1 MTTERQ
7 FHPQTTAVQGF
18 YKPELSEGSA
28 KPPQFNTSTFI
39 APTAEALAYYFREAY
54 GLGMD
59 SRPPS
64 GLVYSRLVNP
74 NCEIYEHRC
83 AAFENA
89 DAAALFGSGMAA
101 IVTTMMALL
110 QPRDT
115 VLFGAPVYGGTD
127 LFLRSILTKWGVN
140 VHDFNSLAPT
150 SGQVTAMIERL
161 KPKMIFL
168 ESPANPTLTLADIR
182 GIATIAHDLNPETI
196 VFADNTVLTFA
207 AQKVLGLGA
216 DLTILS
222 ATKMLGGHDDLIAG
236 LVMGRA
242 DLVQQIKDH
251 RTIFGSGC
259 DPATASLLLR
269 SLEDLLDRS
278 GKAEKQA
285 IREAQFLN
293 EHSAVTQIHYPGF
306 EQDPEQMRRYREQ
319 CEGRAGFMSFR
330 IRGGLKRAY
339 AVINAFQ
346 VFKISVSLGGTLSLT
361 SHPMTHTHSDVA
373 PETQQQL
380 GITED
385 LIRISVGNEDIDDIL
400 WDLDQALAKVTSW

>member
-1 MTTERQ
+1 MTAVERR
-7 FHPQTTAVQGF
+7 FHPDTTAIQGF

-39 APTAEALAYYFREAY
+39 APTAEDLAYYFREAY

-89 DAAALFGSGMAA
+89 EAAALFGSGMAA
-101 IVTTMMALL
+101 IFTSLMALL
-110 QPRDT
+110 RPGDT
-115 VLFGAPVYGGTD
+115 VLFGGPVYGGTD
-127 LFLRSILTKWGVN
+127 LLLRSFLTAWGVK
-140 VHDFNSLAPT
+140 VYDFNSLELA
-150 SGQVTAMIERL
+150 GGRVAVMIEQY

-168 ESPANPTLTLADIR
+168 ESPANPTLTLADIK
-182 GIATIAHDLNPETI
+182 GISDVAHQLNPETI
-196 VFADNTVLTFA
+196 IFVDNTVLTFA
-207 AQKVLGLGA
+207 GQKVHDLGA
-216 DLTILS
+216 DLSIIS

-251 RTIFGSGC
+251 RTIFGTGC

-269 SLEDLLDRS
+269 SLEDLSLRS
-278 GKAEKQA
+278 RFAEEQA
-285 IREAQFLN
+285 MRVARFLS
-293 EHSAVTQIHYPGF
+293 EHAAVSQIHYPGF
-306 EQDPEQMRRYREQ
+306 DQDPEQMRRYQEQ
-319 CEGRAGFMSFR
+319 CTGHGGFMSFR
-330 IRGGLKRAY
+330 IKGGLEQAY

-361 SHPMTHTHSDVA
+361 SHPMTHTHSDVE
-373 PETQQQL
+373 PKIQQRL

-385 LIRISVGNEDIDDIL
+385 LIRISVGHEHIDDII
-400 WDLDQALAKVTSW
+400 WDLSQALGKIS

>member
-1 MTTERQ
+1 
-7 FHPQTTAVQGF
+7 
-18 YKPELSEGSA
+18 
-28 KPPQFNTSTFI
+28 
-39 APTAEALAYYFREAY
+39 
-54 GLGMD
+54 
-59 SRPPS
+59 
-64 GLVYSRLVNP
+64 
-74 NCEIYEHRC
+74 
-83 AAFENA
+83 
-89 DAAALFGSGMAA
+89 
-101 IVTTMMALL
+101 
-110 QPRDT
+110 
-115 VLFGAPVYGGTD
+115 
-127 LFLRSILTKWGVN
+127 
-140 VHDFNSLAPT
+140 
-150 SGQVTAMIERL
+150 
-161 KPKMIFL
+161 
-168 ESPANPTLTLADIR
+168 
-182 GIATIAHDLNPETI
+182 
-196 VFADNTVLTFA
+196 
-207 AQKVLGLGA
+207 
-216 DLTILS
+216 
-222 ATKMLGGHDDLIAG
+222 MLGGHDDLIAG

-285 IREAQFLN
+285 IRVAQFLN